1 MWDYDWLGY
10 GLLLR
15 FGGGRSVFLQG
26 EEASE
31 LYDELE
37 ACEDS
42 ETLAL
47 VMSAYEDIAEEEVCD
62 E

>member
-26 EEASE
+26 DEAGY